1 MTEYRPESC
10 RDKPCYN
17 VGRCRENKYGVK
29 DRTRDRGVNK
39 GLVASVWEA
48 GPGSPL
54 YSLVNDR
61 IRAWILSRES
71 PKVNYFTTAQSYRPN
86 LVNRRYQNAL
96 CDVKIAF
103 ATDDTRVSHNSELP
117 PRRSSAHGKLTR
129 GYPRLLID
137 FSSGT
142 LELNVK
148 TKKGLSDGEWHRID
162 VMWDKQ
168 STYIVS
174 LTWHERY
181 TYTGLPSLLSAL
193 DWQSLPERLCS
204 RTPASTVLYRTGHSV
219 MNYSFAV
226 VLCVSESVKDIFCLH
241 ACLQDSS
248 LFPHFL
254 VTTWTST
261 TADYGYL
268 SCKGQKFHIVL
279 QSEHLMY
286 VTGIDD
292 RDNKNNYGALLP
304 DIVAFSS
311 PFLYALNS
319 PGLSR
324 GSVPVPRGC
333 PQTEHLC
340 SHLQCGAQGLC
351 EARLSEARSQC
362 LPGYTGPSCSTQT
375 VPATFKSQRYVKYA
389 LSFKPDR
396 LSSQIQLRFRTRC
409 GEGRLPTADVRDC
422 VDENECMDNP
432 CRNGGVCINQEPRIR
447 YRCVCPAGF
456 LGKNCDVAQERQTV
470 SQRKHI
476 FITIISGFSK
486 FGNDPQSIP
495 SPSKV

>member
-39 GLVASVWEA
+39 GLVASVGEA

-86 LVNRRYQNAL
+86 LVNRRYQNPL

-117 PRRSSAHGKLTR
+117 PRRSSAQAKLTR

-162 VMWDKQ
+162 VMLRVVAHLASDGTLDQYTKNPALGHVHSQ
-168 STYIVS
+168 SRLTILTQHFISICCTFTLTLKLVLWIGNLYQNVS
-174 LTWHERY
+174 APGHPR
-181 TYTGLPSLLSAL
+181 LP
-193 DWQSLPERLCS
+193 
-204 RTPASTVLYRTGHSV
+204 V

-311 PFLYALNS
+311 PF
-319 PGLSR
+319 
-324 GSVPVPRGC
+324 
-333 PQTEHLC
+333 
-340 SHLQCGAQGLC
+340 
-351 EARLSEARSQC
+351 
-362 LPGYTGPSCSTQT
+362 
-375 VPATFKSQRYVKYA
+375 
-389 LSFKPDR
+389 
-396 LSSQIQLRFRTRC
+396 
-409 GEGRLPTADVRDC
+409 
-422 VDENECMDNP
+422 
-432 CRNGGVCINQEPRIR
+432 
-447 YRCVCPAGF
+447 
-456 LGKNCDVAQERQTV
+456 
-470 SQRKHI
+470 
-476 FITIISGFSK
+476 
-486 FGNDPQSIP
+486 
-495 SPSKV
+495 